1 MTEVRHQFSCQ
12 VVARSTGTLSTH
24 SAPPTPSGLSGGGSP
39 ASSSDLLITSIVGR
53 AAVGV
58 GFHVDSIAAVG
69 CTVAV
74 VACV

>member
-1 MTEVRHQFSCQ
+1 MRRSTSTP
-12 VVARSTGTLSTH
+12 VVARSTGTSSTH
-24 SAPPTPSGLSGGGSP
+24 SAPPTPSGLSGGRSP